1 MHYVV
6 RRLLA
11 VVPILLGVSVL
22 VFGLTRVA
30 PTDSALLL
38 LGMDATEQDIDQ
50 LRHLLKLDR
59 PLPEQY
65 LIWLRGAVQG
75 DFGRSYIYGNPV
87 TEELAARFPATLL
100 LAFSA
105 LLVTVVV
112 GIPLGILSAVK
123 QGQWADQVA
132 LIGSLIGVSVPKF
145 LFGFLF
151 IWMLS
156 YRLPLFPTG
165 GAGSLRHLVLPAL
178 TLGLP
183 TAAVVMRLTRASM
196 LEVLRQDYVRTARGK
211 GLQENVVLVRHALKN
226 ALIPVI
232 TVLGL
237 QFGFLLSGSV
247 VTEQVF
253 AWPGIGSLLVN
264 AATLGDYPVVQ
275 GATILL
281 TVMFIAVNLAVD
293 LAYGMLD
300 VRVRLGE
307 ARR

>member
-1 MHYVV
+1 
-6 RRLLA
+6 
-11 VVPILLGVSVL
+11 
-22 VFGLTRVA
+22 
-30 PTDSALLL
+30 
-38 LGMDATEQDIDQ
+38 MDATEQDIDQ
-50 LRHLLKLDR
+50 LREVLNLDR

-87 TEELAARFPATLL
+87 TEELASRFPATVL
-100 LAFSA
+100 LALSA

-123 QGQWADQVA
+123 QGQWADRLA
-132 LIGSLIGVSVPKF
+132 LVGSLIGVSVPKF

-151 IWMLS
+151 IWTLS

-165 GAGSLRHLVLPAL
+165 GSGSLRHLVLPAL

-211 GLQENVVLVRHALKN
+211 GLQESVVLVRHALKN

-275 GATILL
+275 GATMLL
-281 TVMFIAVNLAVD
+281 TVIFIAVNLAVD
-293 LAYGMLD
+293 LAYGLLD